1 MHKVHL
7 HRVVPIAMA
16 LSLLSTPSA
25 LQATPSS
32 PKPFLPAFP
41 HGSAGRDPMDA
52 MQELLAIEAAP
63 PGVSMLH
70 HAVASGDVEQV
81 KQVVTQ

>member
-7 HRVVPIAMA
+7 HRVVPIAVA

-32 PKPFLPAFP
+32 PDQQGNAGHRYAPPFPWPLLIESRCFP
-41 HGSAGRDPMDA
+41 IRNN
-52 MQELLAIEAAP
+52 LLAHVPTTIRLHALP
-63 PGVSMLH
+63 PLLIF
-70 HAVASGDVEQV
+70 
-81 KQVVTQ
+81 